1 MSGCFFFVKSLY
13 NFLLLMFSVDRGQN
27 SKRLMR
33 YLSILVDKYMI
44 KKYFF
49 RFLKFIKVI
58 IFHFPFQKTKE
69 GFGDYIVLIIS
80 FSAIIPLNF
89 VAEQIFSSFIR
100 AIIGPS
106 VQMKN
111 KPLENPYNQSIWKE
125 QLHCSFNACLT

>member
-1 MSGCFFFVKSLY
+1 
-13 NFLLLMFSVDRGQN
+13 MFSVDRGQN

-33 YLSILVDKYMI
+33 YLSILIDKYMI

-80 FSAIIPLNF
+80 FSAITPLNF

-100 AIIGPS
+100 AI
-106 VQMKN
+106 N
-111 KPLENPYNQSIWKE
+111 
-125 QLHCSFNACLT
+125 